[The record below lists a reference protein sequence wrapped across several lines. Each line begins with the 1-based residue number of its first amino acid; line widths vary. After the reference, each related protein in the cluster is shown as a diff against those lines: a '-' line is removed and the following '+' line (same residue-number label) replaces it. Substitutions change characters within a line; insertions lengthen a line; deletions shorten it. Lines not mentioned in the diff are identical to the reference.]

1 MKLILCLPVLAL
13 VVVAAGGCSD
23 APEPPQQAVK
33 KTIAVKS
40 TDYGS
45 EWPLLAGEAVIGC
58 EPPSIA
64 FIEIGGRRCAL
75 NGKAI
80 SSGMERCDDASK
92 TGNAVAFG
100 LFVEKA
106 LALCPG
112 RQ

>member
-1 MKLILCLPVLAL
+1 MKIVMGLTALAL
-13 VVVAAGGCSD
+13 AVVAVGGCGD
-23 APEPPQQAVK
+23 APELSQQAVK

-40 TDYGS
+40 ADYGS

-75 NGKAI
+75 NGKAL
-80 SSGMERCDDASK
+80 SAGMERCDDASK

-112 RQ
+112 R

>member
-1 MKLILCLPVLAL
+1 MKRILFLLAL
-13 VVVAAGGCSD
+13 AIVAVGGCGD
-23 APEPPQQAVK
+23 VAEPPARSVK

-40 TDYGS
+40 ADYGS

-75 NGKAI
+75 NGKAL
-80 SSGMERCDDASK
+80 SAGMDRCDDASK

-106 LALCPG
+106 LALCQG